1 MNVVVNLPDA
11 LRADADGRVR
21 FELQPAG
28 ATVGDVLEA
37 MKRAMPAVHH
47 RIFTEQG
54 ELRPHINV
62 FVGNEDIR
70 WSGGLATPV
79 DDRSEVHF
87 IPAVSGGSATTT
99 PAMTHV
105 APPTTVRLNRA

>member
-28 ATVGDVLEA
+28 ATVGDVLAA
-37 MKRAMPAVHH
+37 MKRALPAVHH
-47 RIFTEQG
+47 RIVNEQG

-70 WSGGLATPV
+70 WSGGMMTPV
-79 DDRSEVHF
+79 DDRTEVHI
-87 IPAVSGGSATTT
+87 IPAVSGGSATAQ
-99 PAMTHV
+99 PI
-105 APPTTVRLNRA
+105 

>member
-1 MNVVVNLPDA
+1 VNVVVNLPDA

-21 FELQPAG
+21 FDLEPTG
-28 ATVGDVLEA
+28 ATVGDVLAA

-47 RIFTEQG
+47 RIVTEQG
-54 ELRPHINV
+54 EVRPHINV

-79 DDRSEVHF
+79 DNLSEVHI
-87 IPAVSGGSATTT
+87 IPAVSGGS
-99 PAMTHV
+99 
-105 APPTTVRLNRA
+105 PTAQPI